1 MPLSVHFPVQKFGKF
16 EGEVNLQTEN
26 LTANK
31 LTKYAMKR
39 VLFSLMAIVVAVVM
53 TSCEKEVDFGYPK
66 TISFTKDGGEKVIT
80 GTTKFTDAHIHDY
93 KSGEDGEFVPRED
106 EIWCQVYKWLTIEY
120 LANSTELKIIAEPN
134 ASGKSRKLHIELHCG
149 PEYQVVEVQQE

>member
-1 MPLSVHFPVQKFGKF
+1 
-16 EGEVNLQTEN
+16 
-26 LTANK
+26 
-31 LTKYAMKR
+31 MKR

-53 TSCEKEVDFGYPK
+53 TSCEKEVDLGYPK
-66 TISFTKDGGEKVIT
+66 MVTFTKDGGEKVIA
-80 GTTKFTDAHIHDY
+80 GTTNFTDAHIHDY
-93 KSGEDGEFVPRED
+93 TSGEDGEFVPRED
-106 EIWCQVYKWLTIEY
+106 EVWCQVYKWLTIEY

>member
-1 MPLSVHFPVQKFGKF
+1 M
-16 EGEVNLQTEN
+16 
-26 LTANK
+26 NK

-53 TSCEKEVDFGYPK
+53 ISCEKEVDLGYPK
-66 TISFTKDGGEKVIT
+66 MVTFTKDGGEKVIT
-80 GTTKFTDAHIHDY
+80 GTTNFTDAHIHDY
-93 KSGEDGEFVPRED
+93 TSGEDGEFVPRED